1 MITDRQVL
9 LLRQKL
15 MEGKSQETAAAMAGM
30 SVRSA
35 RSWQE
40 GPLPSEKREER
51 RWRTR
56 ADPFEGGWEE
66 EIEPLLR
73 DEAAGGLRATTI
85 VKYLEERHPGCFSAS
100 HLRTLQRRL
109 QKWRAKHGPEKE
121 VYFPQEHPPGREA
134 QIDFTHCK
142 SLGGEHWRPA
152 LRTPVVPLR
161 AEPLGLALRRGGCRR
176 DISGPTAGITRG
188 PVDSGRCAPGGAQR
202 QHRGSDP

>member
-1 MITDRQVL
+1 
-9 LLRQKL
+9 

-56 ADPFEGGWEE
+56 ADPFEGVWEE

-85 VKYLEERHPGCFSAS
+85 VKYLEERHPGRFSAS

-109 QKWRAKHGPEKE
+109 QEWRAKHGPEKE

-142 SLGGEHWRPA
+142 SPGVSIGGQPYAH
-152 LRTPVVPLR
+152 LLFHFVLSHS
-161 AEPLGLALRRGGCRR
+161 GLALRRGGCRR